1 MSKSKGSAWFLKK
14 LLSKL
19 TSNGMIYILFQVLL
33 TVYKL
38 FGTYQSSFD
47 WIVRA
52 DISHYILYWWK
63 VFTLNMSRG
72 QLKDT
77 CWGKSNL
84 TNHVEIKMITFHL
97 ENLNFRKGSALII
110 LKRQHYINSNAMN
123 TFGWRYWLTLDTQW
137 TILVEKLKLSVFF
150 NFLSEPQLFM

>member
-1 MSKSKGSAWFLKK
+1 
-14 LLSKL
+14 
-19 TSNGMIYILFQVLL
+19 MIYILFQVLL

-52 DISHYILYWWK
+52 DISHYIFYWWK
-63 VFTLNMSRG
+63 IYTLLVSRG

-123 TFGWRYWLTLDTQW
+123 TFGWRYWRIDWHLNWNPMDLIGW
-137 TILVEKLKLSVFF
+137 EIKALCFF
-150 NFLSEPQLFM
+150 NFLS